1 MFNLIGFNRSPFNRT
16 GEAET
21 IIWRGSAD
29 AVSTAG
35 ATANVH
41 SELTIRG
48 DAVATAVAE
57 QLTSTPMDG
66 SAAAVAG
73 ASVDWVRKRYFG
85 LAANAVATAVITG
98 LYVIG
103 EDVLDLSSIE
113 IPGGSELVIDTDRMT
128 VTIDSRNAIYA
139 LSDDSTFFNLSNGDI
154 ITISGTGTASVA
166 LLWKD
171 RWL

>member
-1 MFNLIGFNRSPFNRT
+1 MYNLIGFNRSPFNRT

-21 IIWRGSAD
+21 TVWRGSAD
-29 AVSTAG
+29 AVSKAG

-48 DAVATAVAE
+48 DATATAIAD
-57 QLTSTPMDG
+57 QLTKTPMG
-66 SAAAVAG
+66 GLAAAEAEG
-73 ASVDWVRKRYFG
+73 GCDWIRSRYMG
-85 LAANAVATAVITG
+85 LVANAVATGVITA
-98 LYVIG
+98 LYAIG
-103 EDVLDLSSIE
+103 ADVLDLSAIE
-113 IPGGSELVIDTDRMT
+113 IPADSELVIDTDRMT

-139 LSDDSTFFNLSNGDI
+139 LSDDSTFFNLSKGDM
-154 ITISGTGTASVA
+154 ITISGTGNASVT